1 MEDTLNERVGVLDR
15 REIEAR
21 IVAPLF
27 EAMCLEVGEARA
39 REILEGVVR
48 RAARDTGRALRE
60 RAPDGDLEAFA
71 ALWEPWFRGGALT
84 IEEGERSADRWR
96 FDVTRCRYAE
106 LYRSLGMEAL
116 GATLSCD
123 RDAALI
129 EGFDPSVRLD
139 RTGTLMQ
146 GAPCCDFLYR
156 RRTVDT
162 AAGGEGR
169 SVGAPE
175 RGASGAPAPDGAPD
189 GSGAPEPGRATDDAP
204 DGR

>member
-21 IVAPLF
+21 IVAPLYR
-27 EAMCLEVGEARA
+27 AMCLEVGEARA
-39 REILEGVVR
+39 RELLEEVVR
-48 RAARDTGRALRE
+48 SVARDTGRAMRE

-71 ALWEPWFRGGALT
+71 ALWEPWFRGGALS
-84 IEEGERSADRWR
+84 IDEVERSADRWR

-129 EGFDPSVRLD
+129 EGFDPGVRLE
-139 RTGTLMQ
+139 RRQTLME
-146 GAPCCDFLYR
+146 GAPCCDFAYR
-156 RRTVDT
+156 REAP
-162 AAGGEGR
+162 AA
-169 SVGAPE
+169 APG
-175 RGASGAPAPDGAPD
+175 GASGASARGGAPPPPSD
-189 GSGAPEPGRATDDAP
+189 EPPGDA
-204 DGR
+204 